1 MGINVKGGE
10 KMLNLKMLWK
20 TWEKPQ
26 YDLGTLHF
34 IEDDTMMMFGDLE
47 KSPL

>member
-1 MGINVKGGE
+1 
-10 KMLNLKMLWK
+10 MLWK

-34 IEDDTMMMFGDLE
+34 IEDDKMMMFGDLE